1 MAKSESG
8 KKVKKPSDNKDGG
21 PNKKLKTSDSSKD
34 RKIPPQQEFTM
45 TIPRK
50 KDKDKKSKLVEQQ
63 QQQPKELP
71 KIPKKSDKKSDKTPE
86 KEILGTIPK
95 KNKDKPRKESQTN
108 DIDDK
113 KGIISDIKEAEKT
126 AAVEKDSSKPTKE
139 TTSSKKSVK
148 TEKQSNN
155 KLEKLVSSNDKSE
168 KQASGKSEKEGASK
182 SDNQGPVKSE
192 RRGSIKS
199 EKQGATSSKSE
210 KEEKPEKQ
218 GSSSGSEDDSPLKK
232 TTSKSDK
239 ERPSN
244 KSGKDKPK
252 NKSEKETSKSDKD
265 KSTKKSDKPKPLK
278 IDTSV
283 VGTANA
289 DPTKGKSPLPS
300 GTAMDTH
307 PYARASVIEVLH
319 GVEDPTEDGWW
330 SEDSDEEAADKTK
343 QSIRLCDIIDR
354 VSIGDKKWR
363 YYVHYRDFNRRMDE
377 WVSMERIVSP
387 PSVGNAKARAIKKE
401 EERQKRKQQ
410 RLEERSAE
418 LRSGIDVSAPRASRR
433 RSSMNQPLG
442 VAADATA
449 AVEGDAETP
458 RRTRLQRKKSM
469 DDDTVVASNQNE
481 KSGSGRDTP
490 HDALPLIVMA
500 AEKGIVVIP
509 TQAATH
515 TIVGEHVVATI
526 PAQELDEHEG
536 LDEASLREHE
546 EVTKVKNVAFVEL
559 GASQMETWYFSP
571 LPKELLSERGL
582 VEVLYVCEFTFS
594 LFSRKS
600 ELRRFQYRLPSHA
613 RHPPG
618 NEIYRNG
625 NLSSEYIFFLRGFQR

>member
-8 KKVKKPSDNKDGG
+8 KKVKKSSDKDGGG
-21 PNKKLKTSDSSKD
+21 PNKKLKTSDSKD
-34 RKIPPQQEFTM
+34 RKIPPQPEFTM

-63 QQQPKELP
+63 QPQQQQQPKELP
-71 KIPKKSDKKSDKTPE
+71 KIPKKSDKKSDKNPE

-95 KNKDKPRKESQTN
+95 KNKDKTRKEIKTN
-108 DIDDK
+108 DNDDK
-113 KGIISDIKEAEKT
+113 KGTKLDIKEAEKT
-126 AAVEKDSSKPTKE
+126 AAVVEKDSSKPTKE

-148 TEKQSNN
+148 SEKQSNN
-155 KLEKLVSSNDKSE
+155 KLEKLGSSNDKSE
-168 KQASGKSEKEGASK
+168 KQASSKAEKEGASK
-182 SDNQGPVKSE
+182 SDNQGPVKPE

-199 EKQGATSSKSE
+199 EKQGATSNKSE
-210 KEEKPEKQ
+210 KQGKPEKQ
-218 GSSSGSEDDSPLKK
+218 GSSSGSDGDSTVKRA
-232 TTSKSDK
+232 TSKSEK
-239 ERPSN
+239 ERSLN
-244 KSGKDKPK
+244 KSEKDKPK
-252 NKSEKETSKSDKD
+252 NKSEKDTSKSDKD
-265 KSTKKSDKPKPLK
+265 KSTKESDKSKPLKIK

-283 VGTANA
+283 VGTVNA
-289 DPTKGKSPLPS
+289 DPTKGRSPLPS

-343 QSIRLCDIIDR
+343 QSIRMCDIIDR

-410 RLEERSAE
+410 RLEERNAE
-418 LRSGIDVSAPRASRR
+418 LRSGVDVSAPRASRR
-433 RSSMNQPLG
+433 RTVNQPLG

-449 AVEGDAETP
+449 AVEGDSETP

-490 HDALPLIVMA
+490 HDAPPPIILA
-500 AEKGIVVIP
+500 AEMGIVAIP

-515 TIVGEHVVATI
+515 TTVGEHVVATI

-582 VEVLYVCEFTFS
+582 IEVLYVCEFTFS

-625 NLSSEYIFFLRGFQR
+625 NLSSEYN